1 MDNNIYQTPKS
12 ELEKIDELPNI
23 QLWNPRV
30 AGAWSLFFTPIF
42 GTVLIKKNWL
52 TLEETGKAK
61 TASIWLYVSI
71 LFTVISNWVPIV
83 ALIYIVIWYF
93 AFLKKQIDHLN
104 INKITYRK
112 KSWQKPISIAL
123 GIYIGIIIFF
133 VLFVMMLQRTI

>member
-23 QLWNPRV
+23 QLWNPHV
-30 AGAWSLFFTPIF
+30 AGAWSLIFTPIF
-42 GTVLIKKNWL
+42 GTVLIKKNWV

-71 LFTVISNWVPIV
+71 LFTVISNWLPIV

-93 AFLKKQIDHLN
+93 AFLK
-104 INKITYRK
+104 
-112 KSWQKPISIAL
+112 
-123 GIYIGIIIFF
+123 
-133 VLFVMMLQRTI
+133 